1 MLYYITYIFIN
12 SNLFVLHS
20 SHTMTLSK
28 GTIFAKK
35 YADISKM
42 KSVVVLKGIFS
53 ETTDVCVHTTIF

>member
-1 MLYYITYIFIN
+1 
-12 SNLFVLHS
+12 
-20 SHTMTLSK
+20 MTLSK